1 MPKTN
6 DNLKNIQFNKKLL
19 EILRCPVSKS
29 KLIFDQ
35 TNRELIS
42 NESKLAYPIINGI
55 PIMLIDKARRI
66 K

>member
-35 TNRELIS
+35 TNQELIS
-42 NESKLAYPIINGI
+42 NESKLAYPIIKGI